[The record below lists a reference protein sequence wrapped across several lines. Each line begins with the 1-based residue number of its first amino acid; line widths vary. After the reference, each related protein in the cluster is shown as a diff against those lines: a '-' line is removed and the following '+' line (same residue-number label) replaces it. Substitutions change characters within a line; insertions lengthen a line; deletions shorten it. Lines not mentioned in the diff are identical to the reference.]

1 MSKDQ
6 DEEEK
11 KKEGRKGRQ
20 DGDTYV
26 IEVWR

>member
-1 MSKDQ
+1 MSKDH